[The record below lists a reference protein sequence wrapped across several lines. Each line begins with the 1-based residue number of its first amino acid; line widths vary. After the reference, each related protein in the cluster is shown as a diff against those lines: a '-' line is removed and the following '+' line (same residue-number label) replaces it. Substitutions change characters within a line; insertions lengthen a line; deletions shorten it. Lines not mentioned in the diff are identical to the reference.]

1 MVFYKTTS
9 INLMGGFY
17 LQIDLQ
23 SNILSCII
31 QLLTKT
37 EVFTMV
43 IAPKVQNVGDVW
55 GELSGVARLEK
66 YYIDRSVIEYD
77 VERTINNLQET
88 IKLSDN
94 EFLFAV
100 IVGYNRRNKDK
111 GRFAI
116 FRGKTFYDYNQHFE

>member
-1 MVFYKTTS
+1 MNF
-9 INLMGGFY
+9 
-17 LQIDLQ
+17 
-23 SNILSCII
+23 
-31 QLLTKT
+31 LLTLTNINAIIYSSTTT
-37 EVFTMV
+37 EMIAMV
-43 IAPKVQNVGDVW
+43 ITPKVQNIGNVWSELGD
-55 GELSGVARLEK
+55 VARLEK

-88 IKLSDN
+88 IKLSDD

-116 FRGKTFYDYNQHFE
+116 FRGKTFYDYKQHFE

>member
-1 MVFYKTTS
+1 
-9 INLMGGFY
+9 
-17 LQIDLQ
+17 
-23 SNILSCII
+23 
-31 QLLTKT
+31 
-37 EVFTMV
+37 MV
-43 IAPKVQNVGDVW
+43 ITPKVHNIGNVW
-55 GELSGVARLEK
+55 SELSDVARLEK

-88 IKLSDN
+88 IKLSDD

-116 FRGKTFYDYNQHFE
+116 FRGKIFYDYKQHFE